1 VLLRAGVDE
10 ALLDI
15 APLFEAANPGTKVQM
30 NFGASDALLQQI
42 IKGAIIIAAVALDI
56 RKYLAK
62 R

>member
-1 VLLRAGVDE
+1 VDNIGNSVPGMIVGVLIFSIISYGLTF
-10 ALLDI
+10 I
-15 APLFEAANPGTKVQM
+15 NMNPYW
-30 NFGASDALLQQI
+30 QQI